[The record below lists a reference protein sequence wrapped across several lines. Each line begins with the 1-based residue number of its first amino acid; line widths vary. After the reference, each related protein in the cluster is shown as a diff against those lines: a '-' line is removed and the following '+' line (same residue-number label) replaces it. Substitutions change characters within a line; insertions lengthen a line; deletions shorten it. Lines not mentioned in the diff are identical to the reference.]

1 MKRSTRA
8 EHTAWQKYK
17 KWQKEHIDEIREGQ
31 TITSLGEFKEIY
43 RQAGRRIALIKQEVR
58 FQTYG
63 KTFTIFSRVYKAET
77 GKALSP
83 EARKKSTRELAAEWG
98 KQLRKHGCWCL
109 NFSLGV
115 NHDPGDKR
123 KRQKDTYKEKSRLS
137 ISQPRH
143 AV

>member
-77 GKALSP
+77 GQALSP
-83 EARKKSTRELAAEWG
+83 EARKKSTRELAALIQDEINQFRAEVRGMG
-98 KQLRKHGCWCL
+98 K
-109 NFSLGV
+109 
-115 NHDPGDKR
+115 
-123 KRQKDTYKEKSRLS
+123 TAAETRLLVS
-137 ISQPRH
+137 EFFFGS
-143 AV
+143 

>member
-43 RQAGRRIALIKQEVR
+43 RQAGRRIAVIKQEVR

-63 KTFTIFSRVYKAET
+63 RTFAIFSRVYKAQT
-77 GKALSP
+77 GQALPP
-83 EARKKSTRELAAEWG
+83 EARKKSTYELAALLQKNINKFREELRGMG
-98 KQLRKHGCWCL
+98 K
-109 NFSLGV
+109 
-115 NHDPGDKR
+115 
-123 KRQKDTYKEKSRLS
+123 TAAETRLLVS
-137 ISQPRH
+137 EFFFGS
-143 AV
+143 

>member
-1 MKRSTRA
+1 MKRSIRA

-43 RQAGRRIALIKQEVR
+43 RQAGRRISLIKQEVR

-77 GKALSP
+77 GQALSP
-83 EARKKSTRELAAEWG
+83 EARKKSTRELAALIQDEINQFRAEVRGMG
-98 KQLRKHGCWCL
+98 K
-109 NFSLGV
+109 
-115 NHDPGDKR
+115 
-123 KRQKDTYKEKSRLS
+123 TAAETRLLVS
-137 ISQPRH
+137 EFFFGS
-143 AV
+143 

>member
-17 KWQKEHIDEIREGQ
+17 TWQKEHLDEIREGQ

-63 KTFTIFSRVYKAET
+63 KTFTIFSRVYKAVT
-77 GKALSP
+77 GQALSP
-83 EARKKSTRELAAEWG
+83 EARKKSTRELAALIQDEINQFRAEVRGMG
-98 KQLRKHGCWCL
+98 K
-109 NFSLGV
+109 
-115 NHDPGDKR
+115 
-123 KRQKDTYKEKSRLS
+123 TAAETRLLVS
-137 ISQPRH
+137 EFFFGS
-143 AV
+143 

>member
-1 MKRSTRA
+1 MKRSTRD

-63 KTFTIFSRVYKAET
+63 KTFTVFSRVYKAET

-83 EARKKSTRELAAEWG
+83 EARKKSTRELAALIQDEINQFRAEMRGMG
-98 KQLRKHGCWCL
+98 K
-109 NFSLGV
+109 
-115 NHDPGDKR
+115 
-123 KRQKDTYKEKSRLS
+123 TAAETRLLV
-137 ISQPRH
+137 SQFFFGS
-143 AV
+143 

>member
-17 KWQKEHIDEIREGQ
+17 KWQKEHLDEIREGQ

-63 KTFTIFSRVYKAET
+63 KTFTIFSRLYKAET

-83 EARKKSTRELAAEWG
+83 EARKKSTRELAALIQDKINQFRAEVRGMG
-98 KQLRKHGCWCL
+98 K
-109 NFSLGV
+109 
-115 NHDPGDKR
+115 
-123 KRQKDTYKEKSRLS
+123 TAAETRLLVS
-137 ISQPRH
+137 DFFFGS
-143 AV
+143 

>member
-1 MKRSTRA
+1 MKRSIRA

-77 GKALSP
+77 GQALSP
-83 EARKKSTRELAAEWG
+83 EARKKSTRELAALIQDKINQFRAEMRGTG
-98 KQLRKHGCWCL
+98 K
-109 NFSLGV
+109 
-115 NHDPGDKR
+115 
-123 KRQKDTYKEKSRLS
+123 TAAETRLLVS
-137 ISQPRH
+137 EFFFGS
-143 AV
+143 

>member
-63 KTFTIFSRVYKAET
+63 KTFAVFSRVYKAET

-83 EARKKSTRELAAEWG
+83 EARKKNTRELAALIQDEINQFREEVRGMG
-98 KQLRKHGCWCL
+98 K
-109 NFSLGV
+109 
-115 NHDPGDKR
+115 
-123 KRQKDTYKEKSRLS
+123 TAAETRLLVS
-137 ISQPRH
+137 EFFFGS
-143 AV
+143 

>member
-1 MKRSTRA
+1 MKRSIRA

-43 RQAGRRIALIKQEVR
+43 RQAGRRISLIEQEVR

-77 GKALSP
+77 GQALSP
-83 EARKKSTRELAAEWG
+83 EARKKSTRELAALIQDEINQFRAEVRGMG
-98 KQLRKHGCWCL
+98 K
-109 NFSLGV
+109 
-115 NHDPGDKR
+115 
-123 KRQKDTYKEKSRLS
+123 TAAETRLLVS
-137 ISQPRH
+137 EFFFGS
-143 AV
+143 

>member
-1 MKRSTRA
+1 MKRSIRA

-17 KWQKEHIDEIREGQ
+17 TWQKEHLDEIREGQ

-43 RQAGRRIALIKQEVR
+43 RQSGRRIALIKQEVR

-83 EARKKSTRELAAEWG
+83 EARKKNTYELAALIQDEINQFRSEVRAMG
-98 KQLRKHGCWCL
+98 K
-109 NFSLGV
+109 
-115 NHDPGDKR
+115 
-123 KRQKDTYKEKSRLS
+123 TAAETRLLVS
-137 ISQPRH
+137 EFFFGS
-143 AV
+143 

>member
-1 MKRSTRA
+1 MKRSTRD

-83 EARKKSTRELAAEWG
+83 EARKKSTRELAALIQDEINQFRAEMRGMG
-98 KQLRKHGCWCL
+98 K
-109 NFSLGV
+109 
-115 NHDPGDKR
+115 
-123 KRQKDTYKEKSRLS
+123 TAAETRLLV
-137 ISQPRH
+137 SQFFFGS
-143 AV
+143 